1 MKRWTRWAGWMLA
14 AAVLAL
20 PWQSAG
26 AADLAEIKKRGKLI
40 IATSGNLPP
49 NTYVDEKN
57 NLTGYDIEVCRL
69 LEKALGVPAQFERL
83 DWKGILP
90 GLQTGRFDMVC
101 SNVNITEERKGI
113 FDYSIPY
120 SRAAVVPV
128 VRKGVTGVTGF
139 KTLAGRDV
147 GAISGGNDGEI
158 PAREIEKQFGAF
170 KSFKGYPG
178 YAEMFADLRAGRIEV
193 IIAPDLAAG
202 DYMKKFPGEATF
214 AGEPFQVR
222 FVGLPMQKGSTELKA
237 AADAVIRQARQ
248 DGTLDK
254 MAKQFFGIDGF
265 SKQLIDKVP

>member
-1 MKRWTRWAGWMLA
+1 MKRWLG
-14 AAVLAL
+14 LAL
-20 PWQSAG
+20 VAIFSSLPIIASS
-26 AADLAEIKKRGKLI
+26 AADLPDIKKRGKFI
-40 IATSGNLPP
+40 VATSGNLPP

-69 LEKALGVPAQFERL
+69 LEKALGVPIQFERL

-128 VRKGVTGVTGF
+128 VRKGVTNIASY
-139 KTLAGRDV
+139 KDLAGKNV

-158 PAREIEKQFGAF
+158 PARAIEKQVGAF

-178 YAEMFADLRAGRIEV
+178 YAEMFADMRAGRIDV
-193 IIAPDLAAG
+193 IIAPDLAAA
-202 DYMKKFPGEATF
+202 DYMKKFPGEASF

-222 FVGLPMQKGSTELKA
+222 FVGLPMHKGSPALKA
-237 AADAVIRQARQ
+237 VVDATIRKARQ

-254 MAKQFFGIDGF
+254 LAKQFFGIDGF

>member
-1 MKRWTRWAGWMLA
+1 MNRWLGLALA
-14 AAVLAL
+14 AALSSL
-20 PWQSAG
+20 PLIASS
-26 AADLAEIKKRGKLI
+26 AADLPDIKKRGKAI
-40 IATSGNLPP
+40 VATSGNLPP
-49 NTYVDEKN
+49 NTYVDDKN

-69 LEKALGVPAQFERL
+69 LEKALGVPIQFERL

-128 VRKGVTGVTGF
+128 VRKGVTGIASY
-139 KTLAGRDV
+139 KDLAGKNV

-158 PAREIEKQFGAF
+158 PARAIEKQVGAF

-178 YAEMFADLRAGRIEV
+178 YAEMFADMRAGRIDV
-193 IIAPDLAAG
+193 IIAPDLAAA
-202 DYMKKFPGEATF
+202 DYMKKFPGEASF

-222 FVGLPMQKGSTELKA
+222 FVGLPMQKGSPALKA
-237 AADAVIRQARQ
+237 AVDATIRKARQ

-254 MAKQFFGIDGF
+254 LAKQFFGIDGF